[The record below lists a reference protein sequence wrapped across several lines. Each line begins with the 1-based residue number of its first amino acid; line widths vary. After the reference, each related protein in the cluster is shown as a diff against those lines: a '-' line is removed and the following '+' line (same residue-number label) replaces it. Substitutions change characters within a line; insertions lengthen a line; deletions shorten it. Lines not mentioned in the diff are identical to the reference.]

1 MKQEPTKKKTTIR
14 NWILGLAPNFRSGFS
29 SVFAPAR
36 NKEIYDML
44 LHRSIN
50 DGLRSD
56 WNAIGNDLRTA
67 MNKFNAETSWKK
79 I

>member
-1 MKQEPTKKKTTIR
+1 MKQNQTNKKTTIR
-14 NWILGLAPNFRSGFS
+14 NWILRLAPNFQSGFS
-29 SVFAPAR
+29 SVFAPRR
-36 NKEIYDML
+36 NKEIYDLL

-67 MNKFNAETSWKK
+67 MNKFNAETTWKK
-79 I
+79 R